1 MMKNHVI
8 IAYYNENIDWIS
20 NIDTNYNDIYL
31 YNKSGKTLNINP
43 IINVIEL
50 PNIGRESHTYLY
62 HIINNYSN
70 LPNEC
75 IFLQGNPFD
84 HSIPEQE
91 LFKIINNTDNTNN
104 STEKFIFLTKF
115 KLFLEKNQDST
126 FKEHGFLN
134 SFWQNEHN
142 LSSCIVKIYN
152 ELYPNFISTLF
163 APGALFL
170 VNKENIYK
178 NSLEFYKKCLN
189 ILLNS
194 ENLTD
199 PLEGHAFERL
209 WYYIFNN
216 H

>member
-1 MMKNHVI
+1 MKNHVI

-91 LFKIINNTDNTNN
+91 LFKIINNTNN

-152 ELYPNFISTLF
+152 ELYPNFTSTLF

-199 PLEGHAFERL
+199 PPEGHAFERL

>member
-1 MMKNHVI
+1 MAKKHVI

-20 NIDTNYNDIYL
+20 KINTNYSEVYL
-31 YNKSGKTLNINP
+31 YNKSGKILNINP
-43 IINVIEL
+43 NINVIEL

-91 LFKIINNTDNTNN
+91 LFKIINNTGN

-115 KLFLEKNQDST
+115 KLFLEKNQDLT
-126 FKEHGFLN
+126 FKEHGFLY
-134 SFWQNEHN
+134 SYWQNKHN

-163 APGALFL
+163 GPGALFL

-199 PLEGHAFERL
+199 PPEGHAFERL

-216 H
+216 C

>member
-1 MMKNHVI
+1 MEKKHII

-20 NIDTNYNDIYL
+20 NINTNYSEVYL
-31 YNKSGKTLNINP
+31 YNKSGKTLNINSN
-43 IINVIEL
+43 INVIEL

-84 HSIPEQE
+84 HSIPEKE
-91 LFKIINNTDNTNN
+91 LFEIINNTDN
-104 STEKFIFLTKF
+104 SMEHFIYLTKF
-115 KLFLEKNQDST
+115 KLFLEKNQDLT
-126 FKEHGFLN
+126 FKEHGFLY
-134 SFWQNEHN
+134 SYWQNEHN

-199 PLEGHAFERL
+199 PPEGHAFERL
-209 WYYIFNN
+209 WYHIFN
-216 H
+216 HD

>member
-1 MMKNHVI
+1 MKKHVI

-20 NIDTNYNDIYL
+20 NINTNYSEVYL
-31 YNKSGKTLNINP
+31 YNKSGKMLNINP
-43 IINVIEL
+43 NINVIEL

-84 HSIPEQE
+84 HSIPEEE
-91 LFKIINNTDNTNN
+91 LFKIINNANN
-104 STEKFIFLTKF
+104 STEKFIYLTKF
-115 KLFLEKNQDST
+115 KLFLEKNQDLT
-126 FKEHGFLN
+126 FKEHGFLHG
-134 SFWQNEHN
+134 FWQNEHN
-142 LSSCIVKIYN
+142 LSSSIVKIYN

-163 APGALFL
+163 GQGALFL

-216 H
+216 C

>member
-1 MMKNHVI
+1 MAKKHVI

-20 NIDTNYNDIYL
+20 KINTNYSEVYL
-31 YNKSGKTLNINP
+31 YNKSGKILNINP
-43 IINVIEL
+43 NINVIEL

-91 LFKIINNTDNTNN
+91 LFKIINNTGN

-115 KLFLEKNQDST
+115 KLFLEKNQDLT
-126 FKEHGFLN
+126 FKEHGFLY
-134 SFWQNEHN
+134 SYWQNKHN

-178 NSLEFYKKCLN
+178 NSLEFYKNCLN

-194 ENLTD
+194 ENPTD
-199 PLEGHAFERL
+199 PPEGHAFERL

-216 H
+216 C

>member
-1 MMKNHVI
+1 MAKKHVI

-84 HSIPEQE
+84 HSIPKEE
-91 LFKIINNTDNTNN
+91 LIKIINNASN

-115 KLFLEKNQDST
+115 KLFLEKNQDLT
-126 FKEHGFLN
+126 FKEHGFLHC
-134 SFWQNEHN
+134 FWQNQHN

-178 NSLEFYKKCLN
+178 NSLEFYKNCLN

-194 ENLTD
+194 ENPTD
-199 PLEGHAFERL
+199 PPEGHAFERL

-216 H
+216 C